1 MKVVTNNLKFNQKLN
16 EMREYAKLNHVPII
30 NDEGLSFLKTIIAL
44 YKPKNILEIGT
55 AIGYSA
61 SIMSMTSDSTVYT
74 IERDE
79 VMYNEAK
86 KNISDLNLDGKVNI
100 IFDDALNSFDK
111 LSDKKFDM
119 IFIDAAKAQYTK
131 FFELYTPLLNKGG
144 IVVCDNMYF
153 HNLVNSDLESLS
165 KNVRNMVKKLQ
176 MFHEFLLN
184 NENYETSIFDIGDG
198 ISISISK

>member
-30 NDEGLSFLKTIIAL
+30 NDDGLSFLKTIIAL

-55 AIGYSA
+55 AIGYSS

>member
-86 KNISDLNLDGKVNI
+86 KNISDLNLDGYVNI

>member
-79 VMYNEAK
+79 IMYNEAK

>member
-30 NDEGLSFLKTIIAL
+30 NDDGLSFLKTIIAL

-55 AIGYSA
+55 AIGDSS

-119 IFIDAAKAQYTK
+119 IFIDAAKSQYTK

-184 NENYETSIFDIGDG
+184 NDNYETSIFDIGDG

>member
-30 NDEGLSFLKTIIAL
+30 NDDGLSFLKTIIAL

-55 AIGYSA
+55 AIGYSS

-119 IFIDAAKAQYTK
+119 IFIDAAKSQYTK

>member
-1 MKVVTNNLKFNQKLN
+1 
-16 EMREYAKLNHVPII
+16 MREYAKLNHVPII

-86 KNISDLNLDGKVNI
+86 KNISGPPK
-100 IFDDALNSFDK
+100 
-111 LSDKKFDM
+111 
-119 IFIDAAKAQYTK
+119 
-131 FFELYTPLLNKGG
+131 TPWR
-144 IVVCDNMYF
+144 IWPRF
-153 HNLVNSDLESLS
+153 P
-165 KNVRNMVKKLQ
+165 R
-176 MFHEFLLN
+176 
-184 NENYETSIFDIGDG
+184 SIA
-198 ISISISK
+198 

>member
-1 MKVVTNNLKFNQKLN
+1 MKVVTNNLEFSQKLN

-30 NDEGLSFLKTIIAL
+30 NDDGLSFLKTIIAL

-86 KNISDLNLDGKVNI
+86 KNISDLNLDDKVNI

-131 FFELYTPLLNKGG
+131 FFELYTPLLNNGG

-198 ISISISK
+198 ISISIFK

>member
-55 AIGYSA
+55 AIGYSS

>member
-1 MKVVTNNLKFNQKLN
+1 MKVVTNNLKFSQKLN

-30 NDEGLSFLKTIIAL
+30 NDDGLSFLKTIIAL

-74 IERDE
+74 IERGE

-86 KNISDLNLDGKVNI
+86 KNISDLNLDDKVNI

>member
-1 MKVVTNNLKFNQKLN
+1 MKVVTNNLKFSQKLN

-30 NDEGLSFLKTIIAL
+30 NDDGLSFLKTIIAL

-86 KNISDLNLDGKVNI
+86 KNISDLNLDDKVNI

>member
-30 NDEGLSFLKTIIAL
+30 NDDGLSILKTIIAL